1 MTTNNQTNRR
11 GWLFCSLLLITF
23 SFFSCKKDNNEEPI
37 IIQPIDDNSL
47 PSAAILSIRVLE
59 KTDDHLRFQM
69 NVAVFRDSKN
79 IEDNLK
85 SDNFIIDTLALY
97 GENTVFNND
106 MTQLGNMGNAAD
118 YSAHMLLDQSGSIS
132 STDPNNYRL
141 DAAKIFS
148 SNLGN
153 NNDVALWSFAGYT
166 YQEILGFTTDTAKVN
181 AEIEKL
187 RDKEGGSTPLYKSQD
202 AAITYVKAN
211 STKTNKAVLT
221 FTDGEDTEYRP
232 TADEVTQ
239 HAKQEGVRL
248 YNIGLEDV
256 ASDLLLKQAVETNG
270 AFLYAKDARQLISI
284 FGNLGKLLTNTATFY
299 QTEWTV
305 KGTDADNVFV
315 GTGKISHDLKITL
328 PYGGEITVPFSFE
341 YE

>member
-1 MTTNNQTNRR
+1 MTNINTKKIWFFFL
-11 GWLFCSLLLITF
+11 GFLILSSSISSCS
-23 SFFSCKKDNNEEPI
+23 KDDDQEPI
-37 IIQPIDDNSL
+37 IIQPLDDNSL

-59 KTDDHLRFQM
+59 KNAGQLRFQM

-85 SDNFIIDTLALY
+85 GDNFIIDTLQLY
-97 GENTVFNND
+97 GENTLFNND
-106 MTQLGNMGNAAD
+106 RTQLGGMGNAAD

-141 DAAKIFS
+141 DAAKIFC

-153 NNDVALWSFAGYT
+153 NNNVALWSFSNWDYK
-166 YQEILGFTTDTAKVN
+166 EILGFTTDTAKVI

-187 RDKEGGSTPLYKSQD
+187 RDREGGATPLYKSQD
-202 AAITYVKAN
+202 AAITYTKAN

-221 FTDGEDTEYRP
+221 FTDGEDTEYGV
-232 TADEVTQ
+232 TADEVIA
-239 HAKQEGVRL
+239 HAKQEGVHL

-256 ASDLLLKQAVETNG
+256 ASELLLKQAVETNG

-305 KGTDADNVFV
+305 KGAASDDLFE
-315 GTGKISHDLKITL
+315 GRGKISHDLKITL